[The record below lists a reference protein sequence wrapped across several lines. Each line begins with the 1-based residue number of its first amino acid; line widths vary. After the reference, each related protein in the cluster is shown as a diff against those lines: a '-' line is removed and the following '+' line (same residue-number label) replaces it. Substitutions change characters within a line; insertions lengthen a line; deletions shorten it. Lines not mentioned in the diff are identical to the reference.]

1 MFYLSGAINVLLFL
15 IIRPGLLLFPR
26 PKELDDPEQEV
37 QLTAQGTGAVVSS
50 HTTQFQHSPEPIRTS
65 AALENG
71 GPRDTATPSRVNSTS
86 RRISDD
92 I

>member
-26 PKELDDPEQEV
+26 PRQLDEQEIE
-37 QLTAQGTGAVVSS
+37 LTPQDDTGPAIFSD
-50 HTTQFQHSPEPIRTS
+50 TAKFEHSPEPTS
-65 AALENG
+65 VALEDEG
-71 GPRDTATPSRVNSTS
+71 SRDGATPSHVNS